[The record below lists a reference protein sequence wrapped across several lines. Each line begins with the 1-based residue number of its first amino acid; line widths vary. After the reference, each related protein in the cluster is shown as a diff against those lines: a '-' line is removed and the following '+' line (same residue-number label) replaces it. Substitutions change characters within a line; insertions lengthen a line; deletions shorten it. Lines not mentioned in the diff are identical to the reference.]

1 MSPTML
7 ALILLVTGVAL
18 VIMEVFLPSG
28 GILGFLSAV
37 FIVGSVIYAF
47 VKCGLGTGTVFLAA
61 TVLIVPIVISMAIRV
76 WPYTPMGRMIL
87 LDSAID
93 TEQDELEREARNALV
108 GRRGIARSQLLP
120 GGVVDIDGKQLHVV
134 IVGRAAEKG
143 DLVEVIEVQ
152 GNRILVTR
160 VDESEEPELAQ
171 SQSEEGPSLT
181 SLNDEIF
188 EDDPFA

>member
-1 MSPTML
+1 MSPVLL
-7 ALILLVTGVAL
+7 ALILLVTGLAL
-18 VIMEVFLPSG
+18 VILEVFLPSG
-28 GILGFLSAV
+28 GILGFLSAI
-37 FIVGSVIYAF
+37 FMVGSVIYAYM
-47 VKCGLGTGTVFLAA
+47 KCGMGIGTAFLAA
-61 TVLIVPIVISMAIRV
+61 TVLIVPVVVSMAIRV

-120 GGVVDIDGKQLHVV
+120 GGVVDIDGEQLHVV
-134 IVGRAAEKG
+134 IVGTAAEKG

-160 VDESEEPELAQ
+160 VEETEEPERVQ
-171 SQSEEGPSLT
+171 SDAEEGPSLT